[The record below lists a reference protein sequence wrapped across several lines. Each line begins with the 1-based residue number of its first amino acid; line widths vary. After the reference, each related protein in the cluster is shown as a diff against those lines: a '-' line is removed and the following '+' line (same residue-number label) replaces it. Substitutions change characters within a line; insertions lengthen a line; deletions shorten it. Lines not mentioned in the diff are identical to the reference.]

1 MQSMQL
7 QDKAHSGDVRYFAA
21 IVKFTVA
28 IFYIYPFFV
37 LFCFVFFVVVV
48 VVRSLKQFEV
58 NRPTKRNLVC
68 FFLSLFALLLSE
80 TLVSF
85 EKNYLISLTLTLVN
99 SNLNPI
105 IYR

>member
-37 LFCFVFFVVVV
+37 LFCFFFN
-48 VVRSLKQFEV
+48 SLLFPFFICATV
-58 NRPTKRNLVC
+58 IRNPG
-68 FFLSLFALLLSE
+68 FFRKKLS
-80 TLVSF
+80 
-85 EKNYLISLTLTLVN
+85 YLPDFNT
-99 SNLNPI
+99 P
-105 IYR
+105 

>member
-7 QDKAHSGDVRYFAA
+7 HDKAHSGDVRYFAA
-21 IVKFTVA
+21 IVKFAVA
-28 IFYIYPFFV
+28 IFYIYPFFA
-37 LFCFVFFVVVV
+37 LFFFF
-48 VVRSLKQFEV
+48 LI
-58 NRPTKRNLVC
+58 VC
-68 FFLSLFALLLSE
+68 FFLSLYALLLSE